1 MVFRVAASA
10 VEESVISVSELLYN
24 LRKNLKVFLSGEERN
39 YVKTV
44 DMQVVWLITESKDN
58 ELFECVVVH
67 LTDILSK

>member
-1 MVFRVAASA
+1 MVFRAAASA

>member
-44 DMQVVWLITESKDN
+44 DMQVVWLITENKDN